1 MSVGNV
7 NNIGQ
12 TYNASYPKYL
22 EKRRNNGA
30 FLALSG
36 GTLGTSAVA
45 LKLVNNSFAL
55 KNPKLLLGAAI
66 VAFAASIFGISE
78 MGSSTKELKKYQTE
92 QNNQMMD
99 TFVKTQQNKEKKQ
112 GLSDIEAINLI
123 SGLSNPITAGITTV
137 DFANKIKTT

>member
-1 MSVGNV
+1 MVGG
-7 NNIGQ
+7 IGNLTQ
-12 TYNASYPKYL
+12 TYNANYPKYL
-22 EKRRNNGA
+22 EKQRKSGA

-36 GTLGTSAVA
+36 GTLATSAVA
-45 LKLVNNSFAL
+45 LQLVKNSFAL

-66 VAFAASIFGISE
+66 LGFAASIFGISE

-92 QNNQMMD
+92 QNNQMVD

-112 GLSDIEAINLI
+112 GLSDIETINLI

-137 DFANKIKTT
+137 DFADKLRKV

>member
-1 MSVGNV
+1 MVGG
-7 NNIGQ
+7 IGNLTQ
-12 TYNASYPKYL
+12 TYNANYPKYL
-22 EKRRNNGA
+22 EKQRKSGA

-36 GTLGTSAVA
+36 GTLATSAVA
-45 LKLVNNSFAL
+45 LQLVKNSFAL

-66 VAFAASIFGISE
+66 LGFAASILGISE

-92 QNNQMMD
+92 QNNQMVD

-112 GLSDIEAINLI
+112 GLSDIETINLI

-137 DFANKIKTT
+137 DFADKLRKV